1 MVRKAFKPEQII
13 NKLREAE
20 VLISQGATVN
30 EASRKLGV
38 TEQTYYRWRR
48 EYGGMRVE
56 QVKRLEGL
64 GKANARLKRLV
75 FSADR
80 TTAGYRGQNKT
91 TTLIPVGPHQQ
102 AVTTN
107 IKR

>member
-1 MVRKAFKPEQII
+1 MSPRY
-13 NKLREAE
+13 L
-20 VLISQGATVN
+20 LSQGPTAG
-30 EASRKLGV
+30 ESSRKLSV
-38 TEQTYYRWRR
+38 TKQTYYRWRR

-56 QVKRLEGL
+56 QVKRPEGL
-64 GKANARLKRLV
+64 EKENARLKRLA
-75 FSADR
+75 FSVDR

-91 TTLIPVGPHQQ
+91 TTLIPVAPHQQ